1 MNFNDEKRIQII
13 LYFISKIGKIS
24 KLHLIKLI
32 FFADKHFLM
41 RFGKSITGDK
51 HCALPQ
57 GPICSETLD
66 IINHNEFYSSEVLNV
81 FDSFLDFK
89 NGRWI
94 SLKPEVDVSGL
105 VYDTLSKLEKDVL
118 DFVVKS
124 FKDIDVVDYSHKLDE
139 WKQFAINGKVT
150 GAHHIE
156 DKNII
161 SFDPDEILS
170 KGIDE
175 ESLQYS
181 LLKLAGDY

>member
-1 MNFNDEKRIQII
+1 MNFDDEKRIQII
-13 LYFISKIGKIS
+13 LYFITKLGKIS

-32 FFADKHFLM
+32 FFADKYFLM

-66 IINHNEFYSSEVLNV
+66 IINHNEFYSQEVLNV
-81 FDSFLDFK
+81 FDSFLNFD
-89 NGRWI
+89 NNRWV
-94 SLKPEVDVSGL
+94 SLKSEVNASEL
-105 VYDTLSKLEKDVL
+105 VYDNLSKLEKDVL
-118 DFVVKS
+118 NFVIKS
-124 FKDIDVVDYSHKLDE
+124 FKDIDVVDYSHRMDE
-139 WKQFAINGKVT
+139 WKQFAVNGKVT

-161 SFDPDEILS
+161 SFDPEEILS
-170 KGIDE
+170 KGVDE
-175 ESLQYS
+175 TSLQYA